1 MNLSLPTKTLIAFLF
16 TLGAGGCATAPA
28 TDSTQAQTAPATNL
42 PVTEQATHD
51 TYDKDASARAA
62 ADFLGTSA
70 EKVAEL
76 IDRAF
81 KDHGRPNAFI
91 RGEEGGGA
99 LAVGVR
105 YGHGELITKS
115 GESRRIYWQGPSLGL
130 DAGANAGKVFMLIYN
145 LQDPDLI
152 YQRFP
157 GVAGSAYFVGGM
169 GMSYNSTQKITIAPI
184 RVGVGIRL
192 GANVGYMHFTRD
204 PSWIPF

>member
-1 MNLSLPTKTLIAFLF
+1 
-16 TLGAGGCATAPA
+16 
-28 TDSTQAQTAPATNL
+28 
-42 PVTEQATHD
+42 
-51 TYDKDASARAA
+51 
-62 ADFLGTSA
+62 
-70 EKVAEL
+70 
-76 IDRAF
+76 
-81 KDHGRPNAFI
+81 
-91 RGEEGGGA
+91 
-99 LAVGVR
+99 
-105 YGHGELITKS
+105 
-115 GESRRIYWQGPSLGL
+115 
-130 DAGANAGKVFMLIYN
+130 MLIYN